1 MDPILSHIL
10 AAVAGALA
18 GAGLVY
24 LTLTRGHGK
33 GSAAAVRAE
42 FDQYKEQV
50 ADHFSRTASA
60 VNQLTDSYKTVFD
73 ELQEGASQ
81 LMDEDTLRQRLAHDD
96 GEAITLSRLG
106 YSAHPASG
114 LNASQNASQ
123 DASQDAGQDAG
134 PEAAASPATADAQP
148 ADATEPARDNA
159 DVTEPEAPQSPGDAP
174 AASGP
179 GGEAIAGDDS
189 AAADEPADGEAG
201 KSIDAGSEPTTAES
215 DDEPGDKAESGAAK
229 P

>member
-10 AAVAGALA
+10 AAIAGALA
-18 GAGLVY
+18 GAGLIY
-24 LTLTRGHGK
+24 LILGRGQGR

-60 VNQLTDSYKTVFD
+60 VNQLTDSYKSVFD

-106 YSAHPASG
+106 YSAQPASG
-114 LNASQNASQ
+114 QSASEEAPAGTPEPAREDAAEAAGSGATEPESESTEGVS
-123 DASQDAGQDAG
+123 DAS
-134 PEAAASPATADAQP
+134 ETEASPAAEPSTDGSPAEDTPDADAVSGSQP
-148 ADATEPARDNA
+148 EQT
-159 DVTEPEAPQSPGDAP
+159 
-174 AASGP
+174 
-179 GGEAIAGDDS
+179 
-189 AAADEPADGEAG
+189 
-201 KSIDAGSEPTTAES
+201 AGSEADAER
-215 DDEPGDKAESGAAK
+215 AEQ
-229 P
+229 PRP